1 MKPTTIMALVTTVED
16 LGSLKVVSTVR
27 NGTRVI
33 VLSGRLPGP
42 DGYYRAVRIDD
53 DGDGFYKVLFIRRG
67 EVRSLIM
74 RLVELLGNFTTMPE
88 VISILLEYLRS

>member
-1 MKPTTIMALVTTVED
+1 MKPTTLMALVTVED
-16 LGSLKVVSTVR
+16 LGNLKVVSTVR
-27 NGTRVI
+27 GSVKVI

-53 DGDGFYKVLFIRRG
+53 NGGGFYRVLFIRRG

>member
-1 MKPTTIMALVTTVED
+1 MALVTVED

-27 NGTRVI
+27 NGARVI

-53 DGDGFYKVLFIRRG
+53 NGGGFFRVLFIRRG
-67 EVRSLIM
+67 EVRSLSM
-74 RLVELLGNFTTMPE
+74 YWLELLGNFTTMPE
-88 VISILLEYLRS
+88 VIPILFEYLKQSNG

>member
-1 MKPTTIMALVTTVED
+1 M
-16 LGSLKVVSTVR
+16 GSVKVVSTVR
-27 NGTRVI
+27 DGARVI

-42 DGYYRAVRIDD
+42 DGYYRAVRIEDN
-53 DGDGFYKVLFIRRG
+53 GGGFLKVLFIRRG
-67 EVRSLIM
+67 EVRGLSM